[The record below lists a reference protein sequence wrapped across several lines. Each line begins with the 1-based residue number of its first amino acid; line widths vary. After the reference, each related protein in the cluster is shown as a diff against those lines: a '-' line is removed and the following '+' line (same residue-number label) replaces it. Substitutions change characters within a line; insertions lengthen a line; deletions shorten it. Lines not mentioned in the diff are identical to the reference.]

1 MKSNRNVV
9 VFVFKRLFTIGRIF
23 TLNRIKGISN
33 SLENRTELIFSFL
46 NFVKS
51 PSDIDSSASNIS
63 GYFVDSLFCLFFV
76 VTHLTAF
83 CLVWMMCQLFLNILW
98 IKSKEVNKNRGAA
111 P

>member
-46 NFVKS
+46 NF
-51 PSDIDSSASNIS
+51 
-63 GYFVDSLFCLFFV
+63 C
-76 VTHLTAF
+76 
-83 CLVWMMCQLFLNILW
+83 
-98 IKSKEVNKNRGAA
+98 
-111 P
+111 